1 MSGGISATKLRLL
14 LSISIALLIAAM
26 IGSFLFIH
34 SKLNTYASEIS
45 ALNADAQSGDAN
57 IQTLK
62 TVQERLDAEK
72 RTIVDARSIVAESA
86 NFSDVAISNISRIA
100 KDTGVNITSFE
111 FADSSSNA
119 STTPTSATTPAAA
132 TPGTADAGAP
142 ATAAS
147 GITKRVVTV
156 TIESPLPYNKLMDF
170 IRRIETN
177 DLKMQLS
184 SVSMAKGEGNNVSTQ
199 TFSIEVYVRS

>member
-1 MSGGISATKLRLL
+1 MSGSLSATKLRLL
-14 LSISIALLIAAM
+14 LSVSIALLIAAM
-26 IGSFLFIH
+26 VGGFLFIH
-34 SKLNTYASEIS
+34 SKLNIYASEIS

-72 RTIVDARSIVAESA
+72 STIVDARSIVAESA

-100 KDTGVNITSFE
+100 RDTGVNITSFE
-111 FADSSSNA
+111 FADSSSGA
-119 STTPTSATTPAAA
+119 STPAAPATAPAA
-132 TPGTADAGAP
+132 TPGSTDTAAP
-142 ATAAS
+142 AAPAS

-156 TIESPLPYNKLMDF
+156 TVESPLPYSQLMDF

-184 SVSMAKGEGNNVSTQ
+184 SVSMAKGDGNNVTTQ